1 MSGYSLFSSATIV
14 DKQKSR
20 YKKILITKQV
30 DFIRSSMA
38 NLYLIHCNCWQL
50 IDKPLVRTNYRN
62 EAHELL
68 KAVFAQMYNRI
79 YHRRHHSFYVKILA
93 TVY

>member
-14 DKQKSR
+14 DKQ
-20 YKKILITKQV
+20 
-30 DFIRSSMA
+30 
-38 NLYLIHCNCWQL
+38 NCWQL

-68 KAVFAQMYNRI
+68 KAVFAQILFNLKFNSISQLGKSFNKLSYNI
-79 YHRRHHSFYVKILA
+79 VVIIHSTSKY
-93 TVY
+93 

>member
-14 DKQKSR
+14 DKQ
-20 YKKILITKQV
+20 
-30 DFIRSSMA
+30 
-38 NLYLIHCNCWQL
+38 NCWQL